1 MIPYMICIFAGAP
14 ATARSSQLCQA
25 EASSV

>member
-1 MIPYMICIFAGAP
+1 MMPYMICMLAGAP